1 MSNAL
6 KKLMI
11 NTVAM
16 GALAAMATGAPLYE
30 TEFNRQSR
38 KGPSEPPVLTHS
50 TDGGDH
56 SHLLTQPKKLR
67 KGSGSKKLTRAQRKK
82 MRYMNKKKGGKK

>member
-6 KKLMI
+6 KKMMLSTI
-11 NTVAM
+11 AM
-16 GALAAMATGAPLYE
+16 GALASMATGAPLYE
-30 TEFNRQSR
+30 TEFNHQSR

-56 SHLLTQPKKLR
+56 SHLLNQPKKKR
-67 KGSGSKKLTRAQRKK
+67 EGFGKKKLTRAKRKK
-82 MRYMNKKKGGKK
+82 MRYMNKKGRRN

>member
-6 KKLMI
+6 KKTMLGSI
-11 NTVAM
+11 
-16 GALAAMATGAPLYE
+16 ALAGMMAMASGASLYE
-30 TEFNRQSR
+30 TDFNRQSR
-38 KGPSEPPVLTHS
+38 KGPSEPPVLRHS

-82 MRYMNKKKGGKK
+82 ARYMNKMKGGK